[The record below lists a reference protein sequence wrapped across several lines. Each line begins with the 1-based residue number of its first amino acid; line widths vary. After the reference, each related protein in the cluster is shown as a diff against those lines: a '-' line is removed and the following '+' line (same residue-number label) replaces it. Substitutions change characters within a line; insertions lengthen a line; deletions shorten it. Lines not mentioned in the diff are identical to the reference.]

1 MVHSL
6 VRVTYTGSGGSKEDE
21 RSEVSSA
28 LVAQGAS
35 GVDESTDTVGLES
48 RASEGR
54 TPGESSTGS
63 LLGADEL
70 LLGVGGLSALVGL
83 AEDGGEDGELNTVVE
98 SSAQGDSGGLDGG
111 EVVQRHVGWLFC
123 GGCGCGWRREKL
135 ECEIASIDIC
145 MGEDEAGLVQLASFP
160 VFVLCSSSQ
169 ISISAPIFHFPPS
182 HH

>member
-1 MVHSL
+1 MTM
-6 VRVTYTGSGGSKEDE
+6 RRITYTGSGGSKEDE

-35 GVDESTDTVGLES
+35 GVDESTNTVGLES

-70 LLGVGGLSALVGL
+70 LLGVGGLGALVGL

-111 EVVQRHVGWLFC
+111 KVVQRHFGWLFL
-123 GGCGCGWRREKL
+123 WWWWL
-135 ECEIASIDIC
+135 
-145 MGEDEAGLVQLASFP
+145 LWLW
-160 VFVLCSSSQ
+160 LL
-169 ISISAPIFHFPPS
+169 
-182 HH
+182 

>member
-111 EVVQRHVGWLFC
+111 EYLYFAAHHRSRSQHPFFTFPLRIIEQAQPKT
-123 GGCGCGWRREKL
+123 GGL
-135 ECEIASIDIC
+135 
-145 MGEDEAGLVQLASFP
+145 P
-160 VFVLCSSSQ
+160 VSSSLV
-169 ISISAPIFHFPPS
+169 SSPEVMMSPFGETPPTS
-182 HH
+182 RPL